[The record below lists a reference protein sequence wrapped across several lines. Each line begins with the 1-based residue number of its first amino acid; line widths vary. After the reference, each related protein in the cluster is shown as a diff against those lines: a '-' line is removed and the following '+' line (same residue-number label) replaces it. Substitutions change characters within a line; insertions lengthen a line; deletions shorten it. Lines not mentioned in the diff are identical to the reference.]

1 MIAHRLER
9 ALPLP
14 VDSNAQGYR
23 EDFMKDITLWVGWYG
38 MLVTL
43 PLFVA
48 GLWVKA
54 RMASAVPQWVRS
66 HRR

>member
-1 MIAHRLER
+1 
-9 ALPLP
+9 
-14 VDSNAQGYR
+14 
-23 EDFMKDITLWVGWYG
+23 MKDMTLWGWWYG

-48 GLWVKA
+48 GLLLKD
-54 RMASAVPQWVRS
+54 RMETAVPQWVRS

>member
-1 MIAHRLER
+1 
-9 ALPLP
+9 
-14 VDSNAQGYR
+14 
-23 EDFMKDITLWVGWYG
+23 MKDMTLWGWCYG

-48 GLWVKA
+48 GLLMKD
-54 RMASAVPQWVRS
+54 RMASVVPQWVRS

>member
-1 MIAHRLER
+1 
-9 ALPLP
+9 
-14 VDSNAQGYR
+14 
-23 EDFMKDITLWVGWYG
+23 MKDMTLWVGWYG

-48 GLWVKA
+48 GLLMKD
-54 RMASAVPQWVRS
+54 RMASVVPQWVRS

>member
-1 MIAHRLER
+1 MHKGTGG
-9 ALPLP
+9 
-14 VDSNAQGYR
+14 NY
-23 EDFMKDITLWVGWYG
+23 MKDITLWVGWYG

-48 GLWVKA
+48 GLLLKD
-54 RMASAVPQWVRS
+54 RMETAVPQWVRS

>member
-1 MIAHRLER
+1 MWYGPCHYRWIAMHKGTGG
-9 ALPLP
+9 
-14 VDSNAQGYR
+14 NY
-23 EDFMKDITLWVGWYG
+23 MKDITLWVGWYG

-48 GLWVKA
+48 GLLLKD
-54 RMASAVPQWVRS
+54 RMETAVPQWVRS

>member
-1 MIAHRLER
+1 
-9 ALPLP
+9 
-14 VDSNAQGYR
+14 
-23 EDFMKDITLWVGWYG
+23 MKDMTLWIGWYE

-48 GLWVKA
+48 GLLLKD
-54 RMASAVPQWVRS
+54 RMASVVPQRVRS

>member
-1 MIAHRLER
+1 MRSADVVR

-14 VDSNAQGYR
+14 MDSNAQGNRGNY
-23 EDFMKDITLWVGWYG
+23 MKDITLWVGWYG

-48 GLWVKA
+48 GLLLKD
-54 RMASAVPQWVRS
+54 RMETAVPQWVRS

>member
-1 MIAHRLER
+1 
-9 ALPLP
+9 
-14 VDSNAQGYR
+14 
-23 EDFMKDITLWVGWYG
+23 MKDITLWGWWYG

-48 GLWVKA
+48 GLLLKD
-54 RMASAVPQWVRS
+54 RMTAVPQWGRS

>member
-1 MIAHRLER
+1 MILIGNGPCHYPCIATHKGTGE
-9 ALPLP
+9 
-14 VDSNAQGYR
+14 S
-23 EDFMKDITLWVGWYG
+23 MKDITLWVGWYG

-48 GLWVKA
+48 GLLLKY
-54 RMASAVPQWVRS
+54 RMETVVPQWVRS

>member
-1 MIAHRLER
+1 
-9 ALPLP
+9 
-14 VDSNAQGYR
+14 
-23 EDFMKDITLWVGWYG
+23 MKDMTLWIGWYG

-48 GLWVKA
+48 GLLLKD
-54 RMASAVPQWVRS
+54 RMAKAVPQRVRS